1 MLHHFHI
8 VLAVAGFIVGE
19 KKRVLIVHKSK
30 EEKVDAG
37 LWTVPGGKINKDEP
51 ILVGLKRELF
61 EEVGL
66 TLTTAEW
73 FGEDVF
79 ESNGFWFH
87 GQHFICSVLK
97 TKPVKLEKKLLEYRW
112 IEKKDMEK
120 YEFHPNIKAA
130 LLKVFGGN

>member
-8 VLAVAGFIVGE
+8 VLAVAGFIVDE
-19 KKRVLIVHKSK
+19 KKRILIVHKGL

-37 LWTVPGGKINKDEP
+37 LWTVPGGKINKEEP
-51 ILVGLKRELF
+51 ILVGLKRELL

-87 GQHFICSVLK
+87 GQHFVCEVEK
-97 TKPVKLEKKLLEYRW
+97 TAPVILEKKLLEYKW
-112 IEKKDMEK
+112 ITKKDIEK

-130 LLKVFGGN
+130 LLKVFGFV